1 VLLLNEIGIA
11 ILSIV
16 VRLLSLVCLWLDSLQ
31 MICFNNIY
39 KKKKMKPIQFSCAN
53 NTPNE
58 SIMRLL
64 DKSASEFLY
73 QQVIE
78 FVEKQE
84 ESGAIKA
91 GDKLPS
97 LRKLSSQFGI
107 SVPTVKQAYIELE
120 RQGTISARPQSG
132 YYLKAKQARTLLPMR
147 AKWASCK
154 PVEVSCRSLIEQ
166 VYDAVHLPDTVAL
179 GISNPVNAHPPD
191 KALARLMRS
200 ILTRVSEKAVSYGPV
215 NGDAKLRLTLALR
228 YQEQGVDVNHQ
239 DMVITN
245 GAQEAIS
252 IALQC
257 VAKRGDIVAVESPC
271 YFGLIEL
278 IESLGMKA
286 VEVYTCTED
295 GVCINEL
302 EKVLNQHP
310 VKVCLFSTAIN
321 NPLGS
326 MMTNE
331 QRHALVKLLESR
343 DIPLIEDEVYSDIY
357 YTEQRPIPAQL
368 YSEKGLVMTCSS
380 FSKTAAPG
388 YRVGWLIPGKFEE
401 AAKRIKRAQSC
412 SSPMLQQWTLTDYL
426 LSGEYDRHLQVLRKT
441 LRYNCERMRALI
453 AEHFPKEVCIS
464 KPQGGSVLWIRCR
477 SHVDTSQFFS
487 QAIEQG
493 VSFAPGQIFSPSGK
507 YKNFMRISYGV
518 KWCDT
523 IEHSVMTLG
532 KLVHEFSDK

>member
-1 VLLLNEIGIA
+1 MPKVHLCG
-11 ILSIV
+11 
-16 VRLLSLVCLWLDSLQ
+16 LWIDSLLTV
-31 MICFNNIY
+31 CFNDMY
-39 KKKKMKPIQFSCAN
+39 RKQKMQPVQF
-53 NTPNE
+53 
-58 SIMRLL
+58 MRLL
-64 DKSASEFLY
+64 DKSSPEFLY

-78 FVEKQE
+78 YVERQE
-84 ESGAIKA
+84 KNGALRA

-97 LRKLSSQFGI
+97 LRKLSKQFEI

-147 AKWASCK
+147 AKWACCE

-179 GISNPVNAHPPD
+179 GISNPICAHPPD

-200 ILTRVSEKAVSYGPV
+200 VISRVSEKAVSYGPA
-215 NGDAKLRLTLALR
+215 NGDPKLRLNLAFR
-228 YQEQGVDVNHQ
+228 YQDQGVDVNHE
-239 DMVITN
+239 DIIISS
-245 GAQEAIS
+245 GAQEALS

-257 VAKRGDIVAVESPC
+257 VAERGDIIAVESPC

-278 IESLGMKA
+278 VESLGMK
-286 VEVYTCTED
+286 VLEVYTCTED
-295 GVCINEL
+295 GVCITEL
-302 EKVLNQHP
+302 EKVLQQHP
-310 VKVCLFSTAIN
+310 VKACLFSTAIN

-331 QRHALVKLLESR
+331 QRQAMVTLLESL
-343 DIPLIEDEVYSDIY
+343 DIPLIEDEVYSDLY
-357 YTEQRPIPAQL
+357 FTEQRPVSAQL
-368 YSEKGLVMTCSS
+368 YSEKGLVLTCSS

-388 YRVGWLIPGKFEE
+388 YRVGWLLPGKFEE
-401 AAKRIKRAQSC
+401 KAKRIKRAQSC
-412 SSPMLQQWTLTDYL
+412 STSMLPQWTLTDYL
-426 LSGEYDRHLQVLRKT
+426 MSGEYDRHLQLLRKT

-453 AEHFPKEVCIS
+453 AEYFPKESCIS

-477 SHVDTSQFFS
+477 SHVDTSMLFS
-487 QAIEQG
+487 SAIAQG

-518 KWCDT
+518 QWCDK
-523 IEHSVMTLG
+523 IEKAVATLG
-532 KLVHEFSDK
+532 KLVMEYPEKINSKND